1 MEDGVFIDL
10 KNFASI
16 NLEDIDLQKI
26 ITSALET
33 AIKEIISPVISRSVT
48 IAMITTREI
57 ALKDF
62 ACEMDEMK
70 IKRGINLILQNL
82 SGSLALVTCRDPL
95 KMSLCN
101 ALKEQLD
108 KTHLNDK
115 QKENIIYVASMDNLD
130 FGCQLIK
137 RAVIEKALEDVQ

>member
-1 MEDGVFIDL
+1 VDDGIFIDM

-16 NLEDIDLQKI
+16 NLDGIDLAKI
-26 ITSALET
+26 ITSSLEI

-48 IAMITTREI
+48 IAMITTREV

-62 ACEMDEMK
+62 ACEPDEQK
-70 IKRGINLILQNL
+70 IRRGINLILQNL

-108 KTHLNDK
+108 KTSLSEKN
-115 QKENIIYVASMDNLD
+115 KENIIYVASMDNLD

-137 RAVIEKALEDVQ
+137 RAVIEKALEDV